1 MAETPS
7 KPGGA
12 GLFAKH
18 VQKRFMRAQEMADGN
33 KLHKDLKAY
42 LNAVKAMHD
51 TSKRLCLTLRE
62 IYESDWDGK
71 DELLPIVENNDLLWA
86 DYEEKLSDQAMRT
99 LETYLSQ
106 FPAFK
111 KRIAKRGRKLVDY
124 DSCRHH
130 LESLQSAKKKDE
142 TKITKA
148 EEEFVNAQNE
158 FEELNAQLREELP
171 ELWSSRIG
179 CYVTIFQNMSNLR
192 DIFYQE
198 MSKLN
203 QGLYSVMTKLEKQHS
218 TKVFIVKGVATNR
231 RSLIIS
237 SPVNPASQLSTS
249 SEISLDQSPAAAAL
263 PKEEAVP
270 PSAPSSTEADLA
282 QPTALSQA
290 APETTEPRKEILPAA
305 ASSPIET
312 PKPLPRLSLSQ
323 VESLDLP
330 SSEALSPLASLQD
343 TSVSADLELA
353 EKPGDSRSES
363 PAKVVDTPP
372 LEAPRSDSSPPEPT
386 LDARS
391 SDESITDGKHPEV
404 SAVNTSPSLETL
416 STVNVDAGEEP
427 STATEELNL
436 SSIQNPSTDL
446 ATNPCPAPSTGE
458 VPPMPS
464 DALEVSPPV
473 SSDALASSESQ
484 APREEIVEAS
494 PVVLEDSE
502 AQPSP
507 LTDDRASS
515 EGIPQASPITSEVGP
530 ESQALSE
537 ALSSPEESTVNEATS
552 SSSPPAPEMPQTCIG
567 EKMPPK
573 AQSEGPVLS
582 VSLPENDTLS
592 SSEDG
597 SQDTPEPCEL
607 AVTSDPTSPEP
618 VPQDMAVPVAD
629 KGKVE
634 DIRDKADERK
644 EASLSS
650 SGSEGLT
657 LDESNAVEQSACEEL
672 PPGFMYKVK
681 ATHNSCEEAHLQFTQ
696 GDIILVL
703 SVDGTQIETKGCLMG
718 VREADWSLKKD
729 LATLQGPFPE
739 HLAERVD

>member
-51 TSKRLCLTLRE
+51 TSKRLCLTLQE

-203 QGLYSVMTKLEKQHS
+203 QSLYSVMTKLEKQHS
-218 TKVFIVKGVATNR
+218 TKVFIVKGVASNR

-263 PKEEAVP
+263 PEEEAVP
-270 PSAPSSTEADLA
+270 PSAPSSTETDLA
-282 QPTALSQA
+282 QPTAPSQA
-290 APETTEPRKEILPAA
+290 APETTEPHKEVLPAA
-305 ASSPIET
+305 ASSSVET
-312 PKPLPRLSLSQ
+312 PKPLPRLSLSKI
-323 VESLDLP
+323 ESLDLP
-330 SSEALSPLASLQD
+330 SSEAQSPLASPQD
-343 TSVSADLELA
+343 TSALADLELA

-363 PAKVVDTPP
+363 PAKVVNTPP
-372 LEAPRSDSSPPEPT
+372 LEAPQSDSSPLEPT

-391 SDESITDGKHPEV
+391 GDESITDGKHSEV
-404 SAVNTSPSLETL
+404 SAANASPSLETS

-427 STATEELNL
+427 GAATEELNL
-436 SSIQNPSTDL
+436 SPIQNPSTDL

-458 VPPMPS
+458 VPPMPN
-464 DALEVSPPV
+464 DALEVSPPILP
-473 SSDALASSESQ
+473 SSDSQ

-494 PVVLEDSE
+494 PVVHEDSE

-507 LTDDRASS
+507 LMDDRASS
-515 EGIPQASPITSEVGP
+515 EVLPQASPITSEVGP

-537 ALSSPEESTVNEATS
+537 ALPSPEESTFDEVTS

-582 VSLPENDTLS
+582 VFLPENDTLS

-597 SQDTPEPCEL
+597 SQDAPEPCEP

-634 DIRDKADERK
+634 DNRDKADERK

-681 ATHNSCEEAHLQFTQ
+681 ATHNSCEEAYLQFTQ

-703 SVDGTQIETKGCLMG
+703 SVNGTQMETKGCLMG
-718 VREADWSLKKD
+718 VREADWNLMKD